1 MNAKDPKSNIE
12 TKSREKYRL
21 WYVYGDLAAHVLNRQ
36 RESAYHIGHRSNDGN
51 SDIEAKIKQANPG
64 KSATEKNLIWL
75 KYIFQRGRGAWPTP
89 SLIMDGI
96 VGPLK
101 AYLK

>member
-51 SDIEAKIKQANPG
+51 CDIEAKIKQNKPI
-64 KSATEKNLIWL
+64 L
-75 KYIFQRGRGAWPTP
+75 GRPQQKRIGFDYNTFFREVGGPDQLPP
-89 SLIMDGI
+89 SSWTGLLA
-96 VGPLK
+96 P
-101 AYLK
+101 